1 VGVVPAGSDLLS
13 AAKVVAGHVTGFL
26 QLACQ
31 VLPEIAGPTFAL
43 DRQRHQYNAGRIIDF
58 YDQCGCSG
66 PAKVIY
72 LVNLD
77 LFEPVFTHV
86 FGESR
91 MGGRVALV
99 SVHRLMPTEPA
110 QPPHWGLERVA
121 KVALHELGHLFA
133 LTHCDDTGC
142 LMHFAG
148 DSGVLDTIPLL
159 FCRYCRQ
166 SLEEALIR
174 YCRLPRSRV

>member
-1 VGVVPAGSDLLS
+1 MGVVPAGSNLLP

-26 QLACQ
+26 HLACR

-43 DRQRHQYNAGRIIDF
+43 DRHRHQYNAGRIIDY
-58 YDQCGCSG
+58 YDQCECSG

-77 LFEPVFTHV
+77 LFEPIFTHV

-99 SVHRLMPTEPA
+99 SVHRLMTPVAA
-110 QPPHWGLERVA
+110 QPPHKGLERVA

-133 LTHCDDTGC
+133 LPHCDDTGC
-142 LMHFAG
+142 LMHFSG
-148 DSGVLDTIPLL
+148 DCGVLDAIPLL

-166 SLEEALIR
+166 LLNEALNR
-174 YCRLPRSRV
+174 YGRLPRSRV